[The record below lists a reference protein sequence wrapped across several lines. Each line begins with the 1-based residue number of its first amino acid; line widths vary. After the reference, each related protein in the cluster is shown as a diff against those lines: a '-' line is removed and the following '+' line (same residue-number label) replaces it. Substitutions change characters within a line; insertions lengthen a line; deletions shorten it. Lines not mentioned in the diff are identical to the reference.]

1 MEQHERNR
9 RKTIGGRRGQPVLRR
24 TVHATVALTVG
35 LGIAVSA
42 APASSAGA
50 SSAES
55 EAGAA
60 IQQSKS
66 PIYLD
71 THYSAEE
78 RAADLVSRMTLPEK
92 VEQLSTN
99 SGPAIPRLGV
109 QQYTY
114 WSEGQHGVN
123 TLGAD
128 QNNNGNGGAVRA
140 TSFPTNFAS
149 TMSWDPSLIYQET
162 TAISDEA
169 RGFLDKSLYGV
180 NQNNLGPSASD
191 YGSLTFWAPTVN
203 MDRDPRWG
211 RTDEAFGEDPYLV
224 SQMAGAFV
232 NGYEGNTPDG
242 QPETGYL
249 KVAATAKHYALN
261 NVEQDRTGITSN
273 VSDTELHDYYTKQF
287 ASLIENAHVSG
298 LMTSY
303 NAINGTP
310 SVADTYTTNQLAQR
324 QYGFNGYITSD
335 CGAIGTSYQTFP
347 SGHDWAPP
355 GWTTDGKSS
364 TGTWTDTAT
373 GTTVP
378 AQAGGQAYALR
389 AGTDLNCAGGENT
402 YSEMTAAINA
412 GVLSEGVIDNALVK
426 IFTIRVRTGE
436 FDPAGSNPYTAI
448 TKDAIQSPAHQALAA
463 KIADNSLVLLKNQ
476 PSAGATKP
484 LLPLSAASTNK
495 IVIVGDM
502 ANAVTLGNYS
512 GDPSLQVSAVQ
523 GITSAVRAANP
534 GATVTYDACGTATD
548 ATAAASCSAQTLSDV
563 ANADA
568 VVVFVGTNQ
577 KIADEGKD
585 RTTIAM
591 PGNYDSLISQIAAV
605 GNSRMVLAIQSGGPV
620 RIDDVQKDFSSIVF
634 SGFNGESQGTALADV
649 LFGRQNPDGHLDFTW
664 YADDS
669 QLPAMSNY
677 GLTPAET
684 GGLGRTYMYFTG
696 APTYP
701 FGYGLSYSTFTYDKL
716 HAEGFKADANGTQ
729 TVFVKVTNTGD
740 VAGSTVAQ
748 LYASP
753 KFTVAGQT
761 FPKEQLVGFQKSKVL
776 QPGESQKLTITANI
790 PDLGIWNPSTM
801 NSVVSDGT
809 YAFQVGADSAD
820 LRGEADIQ
828 VSGTLTP
835 SVRSVSVQPDQT
847 EFQVGQTVDLTGK
860 NPWIADDTTGV
871 GSVPQDRNMA
881 VTADHIVEAANAD
894 GSFAD
899 LTKKHVA
906 YRSSNPSVATVNAAG
921 LVTAVGTGAAD
932 ITVTVDGV
940 SGSTP
945 VVVGHAVSLT
955 TPALAQPGQAS
966 TVTTTFTNTAS
977 AASGSAGAVS
987 DVAMNLDLP
996 TGWTATATSP
1006 SSFASVAAGQKVT
1019 TTWSVSVPAGSGGTY
1034 TLNADATVGGAHDSS
1049 NFGRLAVPYTSLPAA
1064 FNNDAITN
1072 DSNRGGADLDG
1083 AGASFS
1089 AQALA
1094 SVGVTPG
1101 APLVHDGLTFTWP
1114 KPSVGQADNV
1124 VAAGQ
1129 TIDITGSGSTLGL
1142 LGTSTW
1148 GASSG
1153 SGTITYTDGS
1163 TQPYTIAFG
1172 DWANGTPPAG
1182 GDVAIRSPY
1191 GNQPGNQT
1199 GWAATVDYFP
1209 ITLDPA
1215 KTVQSIT
1222 LPAGSAQPHGGTP
1235 AMHIFAM
1242 SIKSDNLSITAPPAL
1257 EPGSSGTVT
1266 TTLANPSSTALSTVA
1281 LALTLPAGWTAAN
1294 STPNTF
1300 GTVAAG
1306 ATVTTT
1312 WSVSVPAGQAPGQHV
1327 IGVTETVGGAQ
1338 AGISGIQSTVA
1349 YPSLSAGFNNV
1360 SITDD
1365 ANHGPGNIDGG
1376 GNSFSA
1382 QALAAAGLSPGS
1394 QLTVDGLAF
1403 TWPSA
1408 AAGTADNIEADG
1420 RAFSITGTGT
1430 TLGFLGA
1437 AANGQ
1442 SSGTATITYT
1452 DGTTQQFTLGFGDW
1466 ASTSPFPGSQVAV
1479 TSAYG
1484 NTSGGTSPWKASV
1497 FYDGVTLQAG
1507 KTVQSV
1513 TLPAGSNS
1521 PLHVFAAAIG

>member
-1 MEQHERNR
+1 MEQHR
-9 RKTIGGRRGQPVLRR
+9 RTKRPRLRR

-50 SSAES
+50 GAG
-55 EAGAA
+55 AGAA
-60 IQQSKS
+60 TAGAAAAKRAQL

-71 THYSAEE
+71 THYSAEA

-92 VEQLSTN
+92 VAQLSTN

-123 TLGAD
+123 TLGAN
-128 QNNNGNGGAVRA
+128 QNNDGNGGAVRS

-149 TMSWDPSLIYQET
+149 TMSWDPSLVYQET

-169 RGFLDKSLYGV
+169 RGFLDKSLFGV

-232 NGYEGNTPDG
+232 NGYEGNTPTG
-242 QPETGYL
+242 QSETGYL

-261 NVEQDRTGITSN
+261 NVEQDRTGVSSN
-273 VSDTELHDYYTKQF
+273 VSDTDLHDYYTKQF
-287 ASLIENAHVSG
+287 ASLIQNAHVSG

-310 SVADTYTTNQLAQR
+310 SVADTYTANQLAQR
-324 QYGFNGYITSD
+324 QYGFNGYVTSD
-335 CGAIGTSYQTFP
+335 CGAIGTTYQTFP

-355 GWTTDGKSS
+355 GWSTDGKGS
-364 TGTWTDTAT
+364 TGTWTNTAT
-373 GTTVP
+373 GATVP

-389 AGTDLNCAGGENT
+389 AGTDLNCSGGENT
-402 YSEMTAAINA
+402 YADITAAISA
-412 GVLSEGVIDNALVK
+412 GILSEGVIDNALVK
-426 IFTIRVRTGE
+426 IFTVRMQTGE
-436 FDPAGSNPYTAI
+436 FDPAGSNPYTNI
-448 TKDAIQSPAHQALAA
+448 TKAQIQSPAHQALATEV
-463 KIADNSLVLLKNQ
+463 ADNSLVLLKNQ
-476 PSAGATKP
+476 PATGASTSTAAAKP
-484 LLPLSAASTNK
+484 LLPLSAAATNK

-512 GDPSLQVSAVQ
+512 SDPTLQVSPVQ
-523 GITSAVRAANP
+523 GITAAVRKANP
-534 GATVTYDACGTATD
+534 GATVTFDACGTSTTAT
-548 ATAAASCSAQTLSDV
+548 TAATCSAQTLADV

-568 VVVFVGTNQ
+568 VIVFAGTNQ
-577 KIADEGKD
+577 QIADEGKD

-591 PGNYDSLISQIAAV
+591 PGNYDSLISQVAAV
-605 GNSRMVLAIQSGGPV
+605 GNPRMVLAIQSGGPV
-620 RIDDVQKDFSSIVF
+620 RIDDVQKDFPSIVF

-649 LFGRQNPDGHLDFTW
+649 LFGKQNPDGHLDFTW

-669 QLPAMSNY
+669 QLPAMSDY

-696 APTYP
+696 TPTYP
-701 FGYGLSYSTFTYDKL
+701 FGYGLSYSTFSFSGVSADRRT
-716 HAEGFKADANGTQ
+716 ADANGSQ
-729 TVFVKVTNTGD
+729 SVTVTVTNTGST
-740 VAGSTVAQ
+740 AGSTVAQ
-748 LYASP
+748 VYAQP

-776 QPGESQKLTITANI
+776 KPGESQRLTISAQI
-790 PDLGIWNPSTM
+790 PDLGIWNPDTM
-801 NSVVSDGT
+801 NSVVYDGT
-809 YAFQVGADSAD
+809 YGFEVGADAAD
-820 LRGEADIQ
+820 LRGGVDVA
-828 VSGTLTP
+828 VTGTLTP
-835 SVRSVSVQPDQT
+835 RVSTVSVQPDQVD
-847 EFQVGQTVDLTGK
+847 FQAGQTLDLTGK

-871 GSVPQDRNMA
+871 GSVPQGRNMS
-881 VTADHIVEAANAD
+881 VTADGIVEAADAD

-899 LTKKHVA
+899 LSKAHVS
-906 YRSSNPSVATVNAAG
+906 YRSSDPRVATVNSKG

-945 VVVGHAVSLT
+945 IVVGHAVSVA

-966 TVTTTFTNTAS
+966 TVSTTFTNTA
-977 AASGSAGAVS
+977 AASTGSGAVT

-996 TGWTATATSP
+996 AGWTATATSP
-1006 SSFASVAAGQKVT
+1006 ANFASVAPGQKVT
-1019 TTWSVSVPAGSGGTY
+1019 TTWSVTVPNGAGGTY
-1034 TLNADATVGGAHDSS
+1034 TLNADATVGGKHDSTGYS
-1049 NFGRLAVPYTSLPAA
+1049 QLAVPYTSLPAA

-1083 AGASFS
+1083 AGASYS

-1094 SVGVTPG
+1094 AVGVTPG

-1114 KPSVGQADNV
+1114 HRQVGQSDNV

-1129 TIDITGSGSTLGL
+1129 TIDVSGSGSTLGL

-1148 GASSG
+1148 GPSTG

-1163 TQPYTIAFG
+1163 TQPYTIGFG
-1172 DWANGTPPAG
+1172 DWANGTPPTGA
-1182 GDVAIRSPY
+1182 DVAIRAPY

-1199 GWAATVDYFP
+1199 GWAATVDYYP

-1222 LPAGSAQPHGGTP
+1222 LPSGSAQPHGGIP
-1235 AMHIFAM
+1235 ALHIFAM
-1242 SIKSDNLSITAPPAL
+1242 SIKSDQLSVTAPPAL
-1257 EPGSSGTVT
+1257 EAGSSGTVT
-1266 TTLANPSSTALSTVA
+1266 TTLANPSSAALATVA
-1281 LALTLPAGWTAAN
+1281 LALTLPSGWTATN

-1300 GTVAAG
+1300 ASVPAG
-1306 ATVTTT
+1306 ATVSTT
-1312 WSVSVPAGQAPGQHV
+1312 WSVSVPAAQQPGSHV
-1327 IGVTETVGGAQ
+1327 IGVTESVGGSQ
-1338 AGISGIQSTVA
+1338 AGLSGTQTTVA
-1349 YPSLSAGFNNV
+1349 YPSLTAGFNNV

-1365 ANHGPGNIDGG
+1365 ANHGPGNLDGG

-1382 QALAAAGLSPGS
+1382 QALAAAGLNPAG
-1394 QLTVDGLAF
+1394 QFTFNGLVF
-1403 TWPSA
+1403 TWPGA

-1420 RAFSITGTGT
+1420 RSFSVAGSGT

-1452 DGTTQQFTLGFGDW
+1452 DGSTQPFTLGFGDW

-1484 NTSGGTSPWKASV
+1484 NTSSGTSPWKASV

-1513 TLPAGSNS
+1513 TLPAGTSS
-1521 PLHVFAAAIG
+1521 PLHVFTAAIG

>member
-1 MEQHERNR
+1 MEQHR
-9 RKTIGGRRGQPVLRR
+9 RTKRPRLRR
-24 TVHATVALTVG
+24 TAQATVALAIG
-35 LGIAVSA
+35 LGIAVTA

-50 SSAES
+50 AT
-55 EAGAA
+55 AGNAGDAA
-60 IQQSKS
+60 NSRTQV
-66 PIYLD
+66 PIYLNP
-71 THYSAEE
+71 HYSAEA

-92 VEQLSTN
+92 VAQLSTN

-128 QNNNGNGGAVRA
+128 QNNNGNGGAVRS

-169 RGFLDKSLYGV
+169 RGFLDKSLFGV

-232 NGYEGNTPDG
+232 NGYEGNTPSG
-242 QPETGYL
+242 KSETGYL

-261 NVEQDRTGITSN
+261 NVEQDRTGVSSN
-273 VSDTELHDYYTKQF
+273 VSDTDLHDYYTKQF

-310 SVADTYTTNQLAQR
+310 SVADTYTANQLAQR

-335 CGAIGTSYQTFP
+335 CGAIGTTYQTFP
-347 SGHDWAPP
+347 SGHNWAPP

-402 YSEMTAAINA
+402 YADMTAAINA

-426 IFTIRVRTGE
+426 IFTVRMRTGE

-448 TKDAIQSPAHQALAA
+448 TKAQIQSPAHQALATEV
-463 KIADNSLVLLKNQ
+463 ADNSLVLLKNQ
-476 PSAGATKP
+476 PAAGATKP
-484 LLPLSAASTNK
+484 LLPLSAATTNK

-512 GDPSLQVSAVQ
+512 SDPTLQVSAVQ
-523 GITSAVRAANP
+523 GITAAVQKANP
-534 GATVTYDACGTATD
+534 GATVTFDACGTSTD
-548 ATAAASCSAQTLSDV
+548 ATTAATCSAQTLSDV
-563 ANADA
+563 AGADA

-591 PGNYDSLISQIAAV
+591 PGNYDSLINQIAAV

-620 RIDDVQKDFSSIVF
+620 RIDDVQKDFASVVF

-649 LFGRQNPDGHLDFTW
+649 LFGKQNPDGHLDFTW

-701 FGYGLSYSTFTYDKL
+701 FGYGLSYSTFAFSGI
-716 HAEGFKADANGTQ
+716 HAEHHSADANGSQ
-729 TVFVKVTNTGD
+729 SVTVTVKNTGTT
-740 VAGSTVAQ
+740 AGSTVAQ
-748 LYASP
+748 LYAAP

-776 QPGESQKLTITANI
+776 KPGESQRLTITAQI
-790 PDLGIWNPSTM
+790 PDLGIWNPTTM
-801 NSVVSDGT
+801 NSVVYDGT
-809 YAFQVGADSAD
+809 YAFQVGADATD
-820 LRGEADIQ
+820 LRGSVDVA
-828 VSGTLTP
+828 VTGTLTQR
-835 SVRSVSVQPDQT
+835 VRTVSVQPDQVD
-847 EFQVGQTVDLTGK
+847 FQVGQTLDLTGK

-871 GSVPQDRNMA
+871 GSVPQGRNMS
-881 VTADHIVEAANAD
+881 VTADNVVEAADAD

-899 LTKKHVA
+899 LSKAHVS
-906 YRSSNPSVATVNAAG
+906 YHSSDPRVATVDAKG

-940 SGSTP
+940 SGATP
-945 VVVGHAVSLT
+945 IVVGHAVSVT

-966 TVTTTFTNTAS
+966 TVSTTFTNTAS
-977 AASGSAGAVS
+977 AASGRSGAVS

-996 TGWTATATSP
+996 AGWSATATSP
-1006 SSFASVAAGQKVT
+1006 SSFAHVAAGQKVT
-1019 TTWSVSVPAGSGGTY
+1019 TTWSVTVPSGAGGTY
-1034 TLNADATVGGAHDSS
+1034 TLNADATVRGKHDSTG
-1049 NFGRLAVPYTSLPAA
+1049 FQQLAVPYTSLPAA

-1114 KPSVGQADNV
+1114 DRQVGQSDNV

-1148 GASSG
+1148 GPSSG

-1172 DWANGTPPAG
+1172 DWANGTPPTG
-1182 GDVAIRSPY
+1182 GDVAIRAPY

-1199 GWAATVDYFP
+1199 GWAATIDYFP
-1209 ITLDPA
+1209 VTLDPS

-1222 LPAGSAQPHGGTP
+1222 LPSGSAQPHGGIP
-1235 AMHIFAM
+1235 AMHVFAL
-1242 SIKSDNLSITAPPAL
+1242 SIKSDHLAITAPPAL
-1257 EPGSSGTVT
+1257 EPGASGTVT
-1266 TTLANPSSTALSTVA
+1266 TTLANPSLAALSTVA
-1281 LALTLPAGWTAAN
+1281 LGLTLPAGWTAAN
-1294 STPNTF
+1294 STPDTF
-1300 GTVAAG
+1300 ATVAAG
-1306 ATVTTT
+1306 ATVSTT
-1312 WSVSVPAGQAPGQHV
+1312 WSVTVPASQQPGPHV

-1338 AGISGIQSTVA
+1338 AGISGTQTTVA
-1349 YPSLSAGFNNV
+1349 YPSLTAGFNNV

-1382 QALAAAGLSPGS
+1382 QALAAAGLNPGGQFTFS
-1394 QLTVDGLAF
+1394 GLTF
-1403 TWPSA
+1403 TWPSS
-1408 AAGTADNIEADG
+1408 AAGTSDNVEADG
-1420 RAFSITGTGT
+1420 RSFSITGSGT

-1452 DGTTQQFTLGFGDW
+1452 DGSTQQFTLGFGDW

-1484 NTSGGTSPWKASV
+1484 NTSSGKSPWKASV
-1497 FYDGVTLQAG
+1497 FYDSVALQAG

-1513 TLPAGSNS
+1513 TLPGGTSS